1 LSGGNKRPG
10 DEPGQEGRMK
20 VFIKKGLV
28 ELKTG
33 PKGQYIEFGPDT
45 EGPNVRMIQVG
56 LKVALPETNPDEDYL
71 CIKAKVFKF
80 QSEGQKRPFFVLAP
94 DDGEPD
100 NRALVISEF
109 YRAAHRENT
118 GIDKDLTTAKVLD
131 STYGYGAFGSGV
143 AFIAVLAPG
152 ERVCSDYEKVRIIS
166 YDGDNISVET
176 VPRDLL
182 LAEERGGQ
190 VGLVL

>member
-1 LSGGNKRPG
+1 
-10 DEPGQEGRMK
+10 MK
-20 VFIKKGLV
+20 VFIKRGLF

-45 EGPNVRMIQVG
+45 NGPNVRRIQVG
-56 LKVALPETNPDEDYL
+56 LKVALPEETKGEYL
-71 CIKAKVFKF
+71 CIQAKVLKF
-80 QSEGQKRPFFVLAP
+80 QKEGQKRPFFVLAP

-109 YRAAHRENT
+109 SRAAHRENT

-131 STYGYGAFGSGV
+131 STYGYGAWGSGV
-143 AFIAVLAPG
+143 AFIAVMDPG
-152 ERVCSDYEKVRIIS
+152 ERVCSDYGKVKIIS
-166 YDGDNISVET
+166 YDGDNISVDT

-182 LAEERGGQ
+182 LAEEQGGGQ
-190 VGLVL
+190 AI